1 MFCLI
6 YIYFDK
12 LLVIVFY
19 FFTDSY
25 SLVVVFNEVFFYS
38 YMYYGFILLVYWFKI
53 LLIDLKGIKTLL
65 ILGIVFCFYGKLFLV
80 YSFIWLLNEMTYNTW
95 WILYSRGLIFENLL
109 IVLLMNYLN
118 FIRKNFYWMFFFMSY
133 FIITI

>member
-1 MFCLI
+1 MFCL

-19 FFTDSY
+19 FFMDSY
-25 SLVVVFNEVFFYS
+25 SLVVVFIEVFFYN

-53 LLIDLKGIKTLL
+53 LLIDLKGIKMLL

-80 YSFIWLLNEMTYNTW
+80 YSFIWLLNEMMYNMW

-118 FIRKNFYWMFFFMSY
+118 FIRKNFYWMFLFMLY
-133 FIITI
+133 FIIMI

>member
-1 MFCLI
+1 MFCL

-53 LLIDLKGIKTLL
+53 LLIDLKGIKMLL

-80 YSFIWLLNEMTYNTW
+80 YSFIWLLNEMMYNMW
-95 WILYSRGLIFENLL
+95 WILYLRGLIFENLL

-118 FIRKNFYWMFFFMSY
+118 FIRKNFYWMFFFMLY
-133 FIITI
+133 FIIMI

>member
-1 MFCLI
+1 MFCL

-12 LLVIVFY
+12 LSVIVFY

-25 SLVVVFNEVFFYS
+25 SLVVVFIEVFFYN

-53 LLIDLKGIKTLL
+53 LLIDLKGIKMLL

>member
-1 MFCLI
+1 MFCL

>member
-1 MFCLI
+1 MFCL

-12 LLVIVFY
+12 LSVIVFY
-19 FFTDSY
+19 FFIDSY
-25 SLVVVFNEVFFYS
+25 SLVVVFIEVFFYS

-65 ILGIVFCFYGKLFLV
+65 ILGIVFCFYGKLFFV
-80 YSFIWLLNEMTYNTW
+80 YSFIWLLNEMTYNAW
-95 WILYSRGLIFENLL
+95 WILYSRGLILENLL

-118 FIRKNFYWMFFFMSY
+118 FIRKNFYWMFFFMSF
-133 FIITI
+133 FIIII

>member
-1 MFCLI
+1 MFCL

-12 LLVIVFY
+12 LSVIVFY

-25 SLVVVFNEVFFYS
+25 SLVVVFIEVFFYN

>member
-1 MFCLI
+1 MFCL

-19 FFTDSY
+19 FFMDSY

-53 LLIDLKGIKTLL
+53 LLIDLKGIKMLL

-80 YSFIWLLNEMTYNTW
+80 YSFIWLLNEMMYNMW
-95 WILYSRGLIFENLL
+95 WILYLRGLIFENLL

-118 FIRKNFYWMFFFMSY
+118 FIRKNFYWMFLFMLY
-133 FIITI
+133 FIIMI